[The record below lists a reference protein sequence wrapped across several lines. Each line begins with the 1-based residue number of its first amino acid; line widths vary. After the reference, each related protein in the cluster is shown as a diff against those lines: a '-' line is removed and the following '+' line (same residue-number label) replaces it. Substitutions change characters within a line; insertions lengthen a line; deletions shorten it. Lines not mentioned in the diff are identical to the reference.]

1 MVGVTQGFQVSIGLS
16 SVMFIGRSGPSV
28 SPAFLH
34 AAPPPPHI
42 NISFVCGS
50 FCFVLHVASK
60 GDKAR
65 VI

>member
-1 MVGVTQGFQVSIGLS
+1 MVPVLKWFLFCSLEDQGQVYPS
-16 SVMFIGRSGPSV
+16 SS
-28 SPAFLH
+28 L
-34 AAPPPPHI
+34 HI

-50 FCFVLHVASK
+50 VCFVLHVASK